1 MHTLL
6 FASFQICTD
15 VTNYFPLATRGMGWG
30 GATVLDLITHVLL
43 RCGTLVMTCTCIRCY
58 ARKARW
64 GFQVTARQMR
74 AFFAKHDLK
83 NMRFCKSSKAE
94 RYIMVHKSDA
104 GHIAGPWWTLR
115 ASYSEVMELFFKH
128 LEADKHP
135 KCVCV
140 KIQSYPSKG
149 EKVSSNKSNHKSRWK
164 HNFRH
169 MRIKYQEVRK
179 PNWELK
185 MTIDGPARATSLHAA
200 SFCMPHSA
208 VLLCSTMFLLRRS

>member
-30 GATVLDLITHVLL
+30 GATVLDFITHVLL

-94 RYIMVHKSDA
+94 RYINLMRVILQD
-104 GHIAGPWWTLR
+104 PD
-115 ASYSEVMELFFKH
+115 ELSGLH
-128 LEADKHP
+128 
-135 KCVCV
+135 
-140 KIQSYPSKG
+140 IQS
-149 EKVSSNKSNHKSRWK
+149 
-164 HNFRH
+164 
-169 MRIKYQEVRK
+169 
-179 PNWELK
+179 
-185 MTIDGPARATSLHAA
+185 DGIIFQTLGS
-200 SFCMPHSA
+200 
-208 VLLCSTMFLLRRS
+208 